1 MELGEKRNQ
10 FLDTL
15 KTNHLA
21 KFSRFKK
28 FFKNKPETENL
39 VIHIDTFLNDIKE
52 FEKQALLAMNL
63 RVERIE
69 KRHFETLSKIFKM
82 EIDP

>member
-1 MELGEKRNQ
+1 MELGEKRNK

-15 KTNHLA
+15 NTNQLA

-52 FEKQALLAMNL
+52 FEK
-63 RVERIE
+63 
-69 KRHFETLSKIFKM
+69 
-82 EIDP
+82 